1 MKLWNWYVFDITL
14 FRGDFCYFFYH
25 NYKMANTA
33 SLYRFE
39 NATFCL
45 VIFCSEEVDITSNIP
60 KCIANSLI
68 EQVTI
73 VTECPH

>member
-1 MKLWNWYVFDITL
+1 
-14 FRGDFCYFFYH
+14 
-25 NYKMANTA
+25 MANTA
-33 SLYRFE
+33 TLYRFE

-73 VTECPH
+73 VTEFPH